1 MFGATHGWWCNTKTY
16 PTNCPSC
23 NQSVFYFSC
32 DCGCRVFFNKLG
44 PPWPIH
50 SCHSSQSNNHVRK
63 TSPKPLGR
71 GNTVQK
77 PLSPT
82 ERRHDK
88 SMSHDRKPAA
98 PKIVTYT
105 GREYD
110 RPKLSSR
117 EGDKSWIHIAKAY
130 QKNHPV
136 TGRVERRVKGGLI
149 VIITP
154 GSLYGFLPASQVELH
169 SVQSLQQYVG
179 KVLKMK
185 ILNLDRGCNDI
196 ILSRRA
202 LLETELEKKKI
213 DRFKTLQIGQRVT
226 GKVKGITNFG
236 AFVDLDGVDG
246 LIHKTAM
253 AWKHILHPSEVV
265 SIGEKVNV
273 QIIDIDKE
281 NERISL
287 GLKQATL
294 DPWKNA
300 EEKYPVGSTVQGT
313 VINIV
318 DYGAFVQLEEG
329 VEGLIHISELA
340 NRRIEMPTEIVT
352 TGEELEVKVISINPE
367 VRRIGLSLKALV
379 TEQHHSSVA
388 REKRR
393 VSPSGKDRTLPQRKL
408 ERRKR
413 EPEKTAIGLALQK
426 AGVKS
431 SSDDFEK

>member
-1 MFGATHGWWCNTKTY
+1 MCE
-16 PTNCPSC
+16 
-23 NQSVFYFSC
+23 
-32 DCGCRVFFNKLG
+32 KLL
-44 PPWPIH
+44 
-50 SCHSSQSNNHVRK
+50 Q
-63 TSPKPLGR
+63 KPLGR

-88 SMSHDRKPAA
+88 STSHDRKPAA

-110 RPKLSSR
+110 RPKFSSGK
-117 EGDKSWIHIAKAY
+117 GDKFWIHIARAY
-130 QKNHPV
+130 QKDHPV
-136 TGRVERRVKGGLI
+136 TGRVDRRVKGGLI

-169 SVQSLQQYVG
+169 PIQNLEQYVG
-179 KVLKMK
+179 QVFDMKV
-185 ILNLDRGCNDI
+185 INVDRSRNDI

-202 LLETELEKKKI
+202 LLETELEKKKA
-213 DRFKTLQIGQRVT
+213 DRFKTLQAGQRVT

-246 LIHKTAM
+246 LIHKTNM
-253 AWKHILHPSEVV
+253 AWKHILHPSELV
-265 SIGEKVNV
+265 SVGEKVNV

-287 GLKQATL
+287 GLKQTTL

-318 DYGAFVQLEEG
+318 DYGAFVQLEEA

-352 TGEELEVKVISINPE
+352 TGEEVEVKVISINPE
-367 VRRIGLSLKALV
+367 VRRIGLSLKVLV

-393 VSPSGKDRTLPQRKL
+393 ISPSGEDRTLPQRKL

-413 EPEKTAIGLALQK
+413 ESEKTAIGLAFQK
-426 AGVKS
+426 AEVKS

>member
-32 DCGCRVFFNKLG
+32 DCGCSVFFNKLG
-44 PPWPIH
+44 QPWPIH

-63 TSPKPLGR
+63 TAPKPLDR

-77 PLSPT
+77 PLSST
-82 ERRHDK
+82 GRRHDK
-88 SMSHDRKPAA
+88 SRSYDRKPAA

-105 GREYD
+105 GHEYD
-110 RPKLSSR
+110 RPKISSR
-117 EGDKSWIHIAKAY
+117 EGDKSWIHIARAY
-130 QKNHPV
+130 QKDRPV
-136 TGRVERRVKGGLI
+136 TGRVDRRVKGGLI

-154 GSLYGFLPASQVELH
+154 GSLYGFLPASQVALH
-169 SVQSLQQYVG
+169 PIQNLEQYVG
-179 KVLKMK
+179 QVFDMKV
-185 ILNLDRGCNDI
+185 INVDRSCNDI
-196 ILSRRA
+196 ILSRRV
-202 LLETELEKKKI
+202 LLETELEKKKS
-213 DRFKTLQIGQRVT
+213 DRFKTLQVGQRVT

-246 LIHKTAM
+246 LIHKTDM
-253 AWKHILHPSEVV
+253 AWEHILHPSEVV
-265 SIGEKVNV
+265 SVGETVNV

-281 NERISL
+281 NEKISL
-287 GLKQATL
+287 GLKQTTL

-300 EEKYPVGSTVQGT
+300 EKKYPVGSTVQGT
-313 VINIV
+313 VINIM
-318 DYGAFVQLEEG
+318 DYGAFVQLEKG

-352 TGEELEVKVISINPE
+352 TGEELEVKVISIDPE
-367 VRRIGLSLKALV
+367 VRRIGLSLTALV
-379 TEQHHSSVA
+379 TEQYHSSVA

-393 VSPSGKDRTLPQRKL
+393 ISPSGKDRTLSQQKL
-408 ERRKR
+408 ERRRRKS
-413 EPEKTAIGLALQK
+413 EKTAIGLALQK

>member
-23 NQSVFYFSC
+23 NQPVFYFSC
-32 DCGCRVFFNKLG
+32 DCGCRIFFNKLG
-44 PPWPIH
+44 QPWPIH

-88 SMSHDRKPAA
+88 SMSHDRKPAS

-117 EGDKSWIHIAKAY
+117 EGDKSWIHIARAY

-136 TGRVERRVKGGLI
+136 TGRVNRRVKGGLI

-169 SVQSLQQYVG
+169 SVQSLHQYVG

-185 ILNLDRGCNDI
+185 ILNLDRDCNDI

-202 LLETELEKKKI
+202 LLETELEKKRA
-213 DRFKTLQIGQRVT
+213 DRFKTLQVGQRVT
-226 GKVKGITNFG
+226 GKVKGITNLG

-246 LIHKTAM
+246 LLHKTNM
-253 AWKHILHPSEVV
+253 ARKHIRHPSEVISV
-265 SIGEKVNV
+265 GDKIEVRV
-273 QIIDIDKE
+273 IDI
-281 NERISL
+281 ERKTEKISL
-287 GLKQATL
+287 GLKQTAL
-294 DPWKNA
+294 DPWTNA

-352 TGEELEVKVISINPE
+352 TAEELEVKVISINPE

-379 TEQHHSSVA
+379 PEQHHSSVA

-393 VSPSGKDRTLPQRKL
+393 ISPSGKDRTPLQRKL

-413 EPEKTAIGLALQK
+413 EPEKTAIGLALRK